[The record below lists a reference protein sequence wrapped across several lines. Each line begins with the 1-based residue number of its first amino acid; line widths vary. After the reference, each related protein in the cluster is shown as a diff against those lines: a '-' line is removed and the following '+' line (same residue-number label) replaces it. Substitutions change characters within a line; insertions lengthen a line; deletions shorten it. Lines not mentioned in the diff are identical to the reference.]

1 MVIDDPVLKLIA
13 STLLGAVI
21 GWERFVDHKPAGLR
35 THTLVCLGST
45 AFLVASE
52 SALAGPGGDPS
63 DVTRVMQGVIT
74 GIGFLGA
81 GSILQSG
88 GSVRGL
94 TTAATVWLAAAIGV
108 LVGAGDVEVALA
120 LTGIALVVLRG
131 FRWIENAW
139 RRRHP
144 RPPHAPGSD
153 FEAEDGD

>member
-1 MVIDDPVLKLIA
+1 MVLEDPILKLIV

-45 AFLVASE
+45 AFMVASE
-52 SALAGPGGDPS
+52 SALAGLGGNPS

-94 TTAATVWLAAAIGV
+94 TTAATIWLAAAIGV
-108 LVGAGDVEVALA
+108 MVGAGDAGIALA

-131 FRWIENAW
+131 FRWVEVAW
-139 RRRHP
+139 RKRHP
-144 RPPHAPGSD
+144 RPPHVPGSD
-153 FEAEDGD
+153 YEAEDGD